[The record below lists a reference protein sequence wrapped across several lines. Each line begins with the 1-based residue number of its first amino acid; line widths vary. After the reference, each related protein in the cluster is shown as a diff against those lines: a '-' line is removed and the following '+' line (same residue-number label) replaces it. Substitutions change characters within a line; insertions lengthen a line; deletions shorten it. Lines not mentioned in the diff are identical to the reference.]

1 VERTVMERHPQIGHR
16 ILNESPSPLLQAA
29 ATIALSHHERWDG
42 AGYPFG
48 LSGESIPTDG
58 RIVAVVDVFD
68 ALTAVRPYRPAY
80 SAEEAAAMMT
90 GGHGVQFDPDI
101 LNSFLDLLDEASG
114 REIAVNL

>member
-1 VERTVMERHPQIGHR
+1 MERHPQIGHR
-16 ILNESPSPLLQAA
+16 ILSESPSPLLQAA
-29 ATIALSHHERWDG
+29 ATIAVSHHERWDG

-80 SAEEAAAMMT
+80 AAEDAAAMMT
-90 GGHGVQFDPDI
+90 GGRGVQFDPDV
-101 LNSFLDLLDEASG
+101 LNAFLDSLDDVLGRQEA
-114 REIAVNL
+114 AVSL